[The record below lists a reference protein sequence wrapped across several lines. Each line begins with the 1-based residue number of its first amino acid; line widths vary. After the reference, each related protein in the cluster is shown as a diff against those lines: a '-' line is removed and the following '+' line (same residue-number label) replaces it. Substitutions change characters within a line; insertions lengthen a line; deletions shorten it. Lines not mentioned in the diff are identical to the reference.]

1 MAPKIQDRWAR
12 LLFGLTIYLFRGL
25 LDFLLWVVLCSVGS
39 NTLLIPHTFHSS
51 SKNPSIYFLF

>member
-25 LDFLLWVVLCSVGS
+25 LDFLLWVVLCSMCL
-39 NTLLIPHTFHSS
+39 NTLLVPHTFHSS
-51 SKNPSIYFLF
+51 SQNHYVCLL